1 MRRLGRFVRRVLL
14 ADPIVI
20 EMGLLTTTFWMFV
33 IVSLPYNTSLQYKI
47 DPVDDHSLGIVLL
60 FLLLLQIVSYSKS
73 SRNRLATVAS
83 FATFFFYTF
92 SALLSFS
99 NYPGGLGSMMF
110 VPALGSVYLILKSG
124 VMREPNTARYPR

>member
-1 MRRLGRFVRRVLL
+1 MRRLGKFVRRVFA
-14 ADPIVI
+14 ADPVVI

-33 IVSLPYNTSLQYKI
+33 IVMLPYNTAVQYKI
-47 DPVDDHSLGIVLL
+47 DPVDDYILATVLL
-60 FLLLLQIVSYSKS
+60 FLLLLQIVSYTR
-73 SRNRLATVAS
+73 SRRNGLLTVAA

-124 VMREPNTARYPR
+124 VMR